1 MQHDIISKHNESLKI
16 NKMLSLS
23 FNRKRLPKIELFW
36 CEDQLQIFSEINLL
50 SGDTEYSRDVNI

>member
-1 MQHDIISKHNESLKI
+1 
-16 NKMLSLS
+16 MLSLS